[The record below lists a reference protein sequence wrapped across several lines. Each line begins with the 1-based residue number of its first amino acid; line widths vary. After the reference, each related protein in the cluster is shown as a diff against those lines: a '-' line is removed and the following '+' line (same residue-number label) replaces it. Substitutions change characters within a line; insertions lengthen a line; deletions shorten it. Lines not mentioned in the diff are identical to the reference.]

1 MYNQGIDR
9 LLIRYEK
16 TLDEQREIIK
26 ELRQSLADG
35 STIKDEAKQSKDTS
49 DAETL
54 FNELWEAYPRKE
66 GKSAVGIAAKKRLLK
81 VGKEQ
86 MLAAIENYKKTLE
99 TRGTEQK
106 YILQGSTFF
115 NTRYKDYLPGEFEQS
130 KPAEQDILE
139 W

>member
-9 LLIRYEK
+9 LLARYEK

-26 ELRQSLADG
+26 ELRHSLADG

-66 GKSAVGIAAKKRLLK
+66 GKSGVGITAKKRLLK

>member
-9 LLIRYEK
+9 LLARYEK

-26 ELRQSLADG
+26 ELRHSLANG
-35 STIKDEAKQSKDTS
+35 STIKDESKPVKDAS

>member
-1 MYNQGIDR
+1 M
-9 LLIRYEK
+9 
-16 TLDEQREIIK
+16 
-26 ELRQSLADG
+26 
-35 STIKDEAKQSKDTS
+35 
-49 DAETL
+49 
-54 FNELWEAYPRKE
+54 
-66 GKSAVGIAAKKRLLK
+66 GIAAKKRLLK

-99 TRGTEQK
+99 TRGTEQR